1 MYIICGDVPALQN
14 PELNAG
20 AEHLGQPA
28 NGALVRTLN
37 MTNNAMARTAA
48 FLHHLPFAADE
59 LQQVEQ
65 QWTDTNALIM
75 QLTEGMDRSRAK
87 ARGGIEALTTWRNTF
102 LFTVNSL
109 SPISVPATAF
119 ATGAGSRSHRQAV

>member
-1 MYIICGDVPALQN
+1 
-14 PELNAG
+14 
-20 AEHLGQPA
+20 
-28 NGALVRTLN
+28 

-102 LFTVNSL
+102 LFTGEQ
-109 SPISVPATAF
+109 PITNQRSGDGVRNRVLEVE
-119 ATGAGSRSHRQAV
+119 ATGKLFDDGPCRS